1 MYRPPKQLLLALVA
15 LLLAATTA
23 GADDTASLDGWPEWV
38 HKAMNAEVKRLK
50 YRDVTTPDESVR
62 ASLPGKPQDP
72 EPMEG
77 GWYFAADMKAD
88 SPLECYLYTSSM
100 DLATLIDV
108 VAEANLAAV
117 AGSPDNIGNRR
128 IYHTSAGA
136 VAGMPYLG
144 LEWLYTVQSDGQM
157 MVGFTKVRAA
167 AKGDHALLCSHNY
180 IGYRDT
186 FARAFTEFVTN
197 TQFDDG
203 TPAPFYEEI
212 AEVDMNSLGSGVAY
226 TSFTTDEDGDIRM
239 YSAEASLIPVDAAT
253 LTTSDSYT
261 ISFTAPEGT
270 LLRAYSIGVENGEL
284 AVNMDLGRNDEGT
297 WVSSGML
304 QGKELAFDIDGSLE
318 PTSEWTQLAQARSLF
333 TGDATSVDALIW
345 MPSIDPTQFLE
356 ARRTRDDAEVERQ
369 ATVTLGPLSYTG
381 RFDTS
386 GNMEN
391 ADMAIGP
398 VSIRIER
405 TWSTGSL
412 LQ

>member
-1 MYRPPKQLLLALVA
+1 MYRQWQQLPLALLA
-15 LLLAATTA
+15 LLLAAATA

-62 ASLPGKPQDP
+62 ASLPGKPLDA

-77 GWYFAADMKAD
+77 GWYFATDIKAE

-100 DLATLIDV
+100 DLATLINI
-108 VAEANLAAV
+108 VAEANLEGI
-117 AGSPDNIGNRR
+117 AGGLDNVGNRR

-144 LEWLYTVQSDGQM
+144 LEWLYTVQSDGQT

-167 AKGDHALLCSHNY
+167 AKGNHALLCSHNY
-180 IGYRDT
+180 LGYRDT

-197 TQFDDG
+197 TQFDDD

-212 AEVDMNSLGSGVAY
+212 AGLDMNGFGNGVVY
-226 TSFTTDEDGDIRM
+226 TSFTTDEEGVIRM
-239 YSAEASLIPVDAAT
+239 YSAEASLVPVDAAT
-253 LTTSDSYT
+253 ITTSDSYT
-261 ISFTAPEGT
+261 ISFSTPEGA
-270 LLRAYSIGVENGEL
+270 LIQAYSIGVENGEL
-284 AVNMDLGRNDEGT
+284 SVNMELKRDDEAT
-297 WVSSGML
+297 WISSGVL
-304 QGKELAFDIDGSLE
+304 QGKELAFEIDGAQE
-318 PTSEWTQLAQARSLF
+318 PASEWTQLAMARNLF
-333 TGDATSVDALIW
+333 TGNDAAVDALIW

-356 ARRTRDDAEVERQ
+356 ASMARDDAETERQ
-369 ATVTLGPLSYTG
+369 ARVTLGPLSYTG
-381 RFDTS
+381 RFDAS
-386 GNMEN
+386 GNLEN

-398 VSIRIER
+398 VSINIER
-405 TWSTGSL
+405 LWSAGSL

>member
-1 MYRPPKQLLLALVA
+1 MYRQPKRPLLTLVT

-23 GADDTASLDGWPEWV
+23 GADDTASLDGWPAWV

-62 ASLPGKPQDP
+62 ARLPGKPQDP

-77 GWYFAADMKAD
+77 GWYFAADIKAE
-88 SPLECYLYTSSM
+88 SPFECYLYTSSM
-100 DLATLIDV
+100 DLATLINV
-108 VAEANLAAV
+108 VAEANLEAV
-117 AGSPDNIGNRR
+117 AGSPDNLGNRR

-144 LEWLYTVQSDGQM
+144 LEWLYTVQRDGQT

-167 AKGDHALLCSHNY
+167 AKGNHALLCSHNY

-186 FARAFTEFVTN
+186 FARAFSQFVTN
-197 TQFDDG
+197 TQFDDD

-212 AEVDMNSLGSGVAY
+212 AELDMNSSGNGVVY
-226 TSFTTDEDGDIRM
+226 TSFTTDEEGDIRI
-239 YSAEASLIPVDAAT
+239 YSAEASLMPVDAAT
-253 LTTSDSYT
+253 LTTNDSYT
-261 ISFTAPEGT
+261 ISFTTPEGT
-270 LLRAYSIGVENGEL
+270 LLRAYSIDVENGEL
-284 AVNMDLGRNDEGT
+284 AANLNLGRNDEGT

-304 QGKELAFDIDGSLE
+304 QGKELAFEIDGSLE
-318 PTSEWTQLAQARSLF
+318 PTSEWTQLAIARDLF
-333 TGDATSVDALIW
+333 AGDAASADALIW
-345 MPSIDPTQFLE
+345 MPSIDPTQFV
-356 ARRTRDDAEVERQ
+356 AASMTRDDAEVERQ
-369 ATVTLGPLSYTG
+369 ARMTLGPLSYTG
-381 RFDTS
+381 RFDAS
-386 GNMEN
+386 GNLEN